1 LAVAQRARQCPPRP
15 RFPRRA
21 GSRGGAAGALVHR
34 QGRSRGIRGPLPAS
48 ALRRHEEAHRH
59 RPELDRRSADPAD
72 GRAVRRA
79 RRADAAEHG
88 ERAARSVAGEPQD
101 RAVHHPRPRGGDRA
115 RRPRR
120 RADRRTGAHQ
130 GRLRGRPAAA
140 ARRRRDPP
148 QPRFHRAL
156 SPDLGRPARRGE
168 ALLRGGWAMT
178 SARHD
183 EAPALTLASG
193 AAPPRRLL
201 VLALRLGVLVVLV
214 GIWQVL
220 ADTGAIDPF
229 FFSRP
234 SAIAAQIWRWL
245 VGGYIW
251 PHLLVTLV
259 EALLAFV
266 IGTVLGIAAG
276 LAFAR
281 IELLAAV
288 FDPYIRIFNALPRV
302 ILAPIFILW
311 FGLGIASKVA
321 LGVTLVF
328 FVVFFNTFQGIREV

>member
-1 LAVAQRARQCPPRP
+1 
-15 RFPRRA
+15 
-21 GSRGGAAGALVHR
+21 
-34 QGRSRGIRGPLPAS
+34 
-48 ALRRHEEAHRH
+48 
-59 RPELDRRSADPAD
+59 
-72 GRAVRRA
+72 
-79 RRADAAEHG
+79 
-88 ERAARSVAGEPQD
+88 
-101 RAVHHPRPRGGDRA
+101 
-115 RRPRR
+115 
-120 RADRRTGAHQ
+120 
-130 GRLRGRPAAA
+130 
-140 ARRRRDPP
+140 
-148 QPRFHRAL
+148 
-156 SPDLGRPARRGE
+156 
-168 ALLRGGWAMT
+168 M
-178 SARHD
+178 SARD
-183 EAPALTLASG
+183 NEAPALTLASG
-193 AAPPRRLL
+193 TAPPRRLL
-201 VLALRLGVLVVLV
+201 VLALRLGVLVAFVSV
-214 GIWQVL
+214 WQVL

-245 VGGYIW
+245 VSGYIW

-328 FVVFFNTFQGIREV
+328 FVVFFNTFQGIREVDPVVRDNARMLQASDRQLLRHVYLPSAMAWIFASLHTSIGFALVGAVVGEYIGAARGIGYVVAQAEGVFDTTGVFAGLILTSAVVLCIDTGINRLERYLLRWRPGAWELRRRNGDGRRRGRDRPGAAPPAAHRLATAPRRRTASPPASRRCRD